1 MAGGNATS
9 KTNIRRWK
17 KRVTELLDEAFD
29 EGSRDAAVHGV
40 VSDHLAL
47 ATTEEARGI
56 LQKSKHKWK
65 ELVPPEFI
73 QDICHE
79 VSASLAMLLRSV
91 LFYKYVLLPS
101 YAGPVR
107 VQRRD

>member
-79 VSASLAMLLRSV
+79 VSAFSHAVTFCFCLQVCVVAFLCR
-91 LFYKYVLLPS
+91 P
-101 YAGPVR
+101 G
-107 VQRRD
+107 